1 MSTRALLRITLLC
14 VFFFMPTACGYLFV
28 TGPPPNHER
37 LNFFLCT
44 QSRVMPGIDALWTV
58 GSAGVVISVLSGWE
72 TNVQREQSVGKGTA
86 VAVYGAW
93 GAATALTAASGFKKV
108 NQCRTAT
115 ALLMERLSPAPDAG
129 SATPSLEALAW
140 RPPQL
145 FPVRSPLN
153 LAPPKLPRPKEDQ
166 K

>member
-1 MSTRALLRITLLC
+1 
-14 VFFFMPTACGYLFV
+14 
-28 TGPPPNHER
+28 
-37 LNFFLCT
+37 
-44 QSRVMPGIDALWTV
+44 MPGIDALWTLA
-58 GSAGVVISVLSGWE
+58 SAGVVISVLSGWE
-72 TNVQREQSVGKGTA
+72 TNVQREQGVGKGAT
-86 VAVYGAW
+86 VAVYGVS

-115 ALLMERLSPAPDAG
+115 ALLMERLSSAPDAA
-129 SATPSLEALAW
+129 SATPTLEALAW

-153 LAPPKLPRPKEDQ
+153 LVPPKLPRHKEDQ